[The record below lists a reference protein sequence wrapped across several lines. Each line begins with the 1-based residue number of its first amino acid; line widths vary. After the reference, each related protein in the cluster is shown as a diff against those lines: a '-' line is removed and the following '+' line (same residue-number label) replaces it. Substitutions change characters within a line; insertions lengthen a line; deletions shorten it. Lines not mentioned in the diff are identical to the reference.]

1 MNIGL
6 INEIYLVCKKLK
18 LDFNNIIKLAST
30 KWNFVR
36 FSPGL
41 VGGHCLPVDPY
52 YFSYICKKNNFNSK
66 ITLAGRYINDLM
78 LGQAIREIKQQ
89 LKKHRVKRND
99 KILICGLTY
108 KENVADIRN
117 SMPLKILKNLRKSY
131 KNLNGYDPLIDKNI
145 AIKKGL
151 ITSYKEFLKYKI
163 YIIITKHKK
172 LVVKINKIKNK
183 KIINIFN

>member
-1 MNIGL
+1 M
-6 INEIYLVCKKLK
+6 LK
-18 LDFNNIIKLAST
+18 
-30 KWNFVR
+30 
-36 FSPGL
+36 
-41 VGGHCLPVDPY
+41 
-52 YFSYICKKNNFNSK
+52 
-66 ITLAGRYINDLM
+66 
-78 LGQAIREIKQQ
+78 QAIIEIKQK
-89 LKKHRVKRND
+89 LKKYRVKKND

-117 SMPLKILKNLRKSY
+117 SMPLKILKNLQRYY
-131 KNLNGYDPLIDKNI
+131 KNLNGYDPLIDQNI

-163 YIIITKHKK
+163 YVIITKHKK